1 MEEGFST
8 VGLISLGLN
17 PWRQVGRLVYSVSV
31 GSPYW
36 RSKHELGQIMVTGL
50 VTVAYRQFNQL
61 GCVELSF
68 GDS

>member
-17 PWRQVGRLVYSVSV
+17 PLRQVGRLVHSMSV

-36 RSKHELGQIMVTGL
+36 RFLLHPKIICLLALHSDNS
-50 VTVAYRQFNQL
+50 A
-61 GCVELSF
+61 
-68 GDS
+68 